1 MQELL
6 ERSGAIGAAAS
17 SPAKLV
23 PRLPALALVLLE
35 FERELAVPRIP
46 AVLLRLLLLPF
57 AWLARRRAT
66 VRA

>member
-6 ERSGAIGAAAS
+6 ARSGAIGAGGS

-23 PRLPALALVLLE
+23 PRLPDLALVLLE

-46 AVLLRLLLLPF
+46 RAVLRVLLQPV
-57 AWLARRRAT
+57 AWLARHRGRHD
-66 VRA
+66 